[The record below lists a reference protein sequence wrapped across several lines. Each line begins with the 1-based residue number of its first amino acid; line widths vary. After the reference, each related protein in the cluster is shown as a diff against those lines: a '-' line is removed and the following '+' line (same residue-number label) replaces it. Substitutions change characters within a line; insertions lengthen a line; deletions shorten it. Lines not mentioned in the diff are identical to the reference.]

1 MAGPSFLPS
10 RDRGATPRRTP
21 RRTPRPAARFARRVG
36 GGLLWLALAAPVFV
50 ACAAPGPTPEERA
63 RARAAEEERVRRAAE
78 DWLRALFPEVQ
89 GEITRAAIAHALV
102 VEAPVEP
109 QTGDVPA
116 AAIAAVRRGD
126 YARARGLL
134 GELVTQNEVT
144 RAKELLSRGDDRGA
158 IAVLDRAVAT
168 APDSPELR
176 LMRAEAALSVATR
189 DGDTTF
195 ARAALEDF
203 EEAARK
209 HGGPRSFLGA
219 SRAAQ
224 LLGRPDP
231 ALTYAR
237 SGLDALDGAELALS
251 DSITPERVW
260 AQACLAAFADSP
272 AGQGAQGG
280 AGGALAS
287 ETITAL
293 RAAIARAP
301 EDPWA
306 WRRLAALESERLD
319 AATARRTARRGLQFF
334 PKDEEL
340 HTVFAR
346 VVRESGGDG
355 ARGSAALRDAYA
367 EFLTRNPDVA
377 RAHFEHGEARLDL
390 AIDALARDPASADGD
405 APAFAAAESDFARC
419 AELEPARAEACG
431 RRRAVCR
438 TGAGFARLAR
448 GDRDGARTWFLSVE
462 DVSPGGLRLGTARL
476 RSGLEGLVSL
486 AQAYA
491 GPASTSVT
499 RDATSTTPGR
509 DATSPSND
517 PASPTAS
524 GRDRTN
530 TAEDLE
536 RAARID
542 DYLRQYEPTNAAWA
556 AQSGRRHRDA
566 AIATEIAARRAG
578 AAGRFDEASALLARA
593 RESMEA
599 SRSAFDDAVKL
610 APNDPRVALEAGLVL
625 TQWLQRDPTTARARL
640 EAAVTSYGERRESVA
655 ATARD
660 AGGEAAVK
668 ARRELEEIDS
678 GLADAYQAL
687 GVLELT
693 LNGDPTAARAWFARC
708 VATSPDPRE
717 DVRGKGGW
725 IERCDAAI
733 ADGSDTRV
741 RPESRWAAPT
751 PPR

>member
-1 MAGPSFLPS
+1 M
-10 RDRGATPRRTP
+10 
-21 RRTPRPAARFARRVG
+21 G
-36 GGLLWLALAAPVFV
+36 GGLLCLTLAAPVFV

-109 QTGDVPA
+109 QMGDVPA

-144 RAKELLSRGDDRGA
+144 RARELLSRGDDRGA
-158 IAVLDRAVAT
+158 ITVLDRAVAT

-189 DGDTTF
+189 DGDASF

-209 HGGPRSFLGA
+209 HGGPRAFLGA

-251 DSITPERVW
+251 DAVTPERVW

-280 AGGALAS
+280 AGGALAG

-340 HTVFAR
+340 HSVFAR
-346 VVRESGGDG
+346 VVLESSGDG

-367 EFLTRNPDVA
+367 EFLARNPDVA

-390 AIDALARDPASADGD
+390 AIDALARDPNSADGD
-405 APAFAAAESDFARC
+405 ATAFAAAESDFARA

-462 DVSPGGLRLGTARL
+462 DVSPGGLRLTTPRL

-486 AQAYA
+486 AQAYSD
-491 GPASTSVT
+491 PASTSSAP
-499 RDATSTTPGR
+499 RDANSSTSGRDTTSTPR
-509 DATSPSND
+509 D
-517 PASPTAS
+517 PASPTGS
-524 GRDRTN
+524 GRDRAN

-599 SRSAFDDAVKL
+599 SRAAYDDAVKL

-640 EAAVTSYGERRESVA
+640 DAAVKAYGERRETVTAS
-655 ATARD
+655 ARD
-660 AGGEAAVK
+660 ASGEAAVK

-687 GVLELT
+687 GVLEFT

-741 RPESRWAAPT
+741 RPEARWAAPT
-751 PPR
+751 TPR